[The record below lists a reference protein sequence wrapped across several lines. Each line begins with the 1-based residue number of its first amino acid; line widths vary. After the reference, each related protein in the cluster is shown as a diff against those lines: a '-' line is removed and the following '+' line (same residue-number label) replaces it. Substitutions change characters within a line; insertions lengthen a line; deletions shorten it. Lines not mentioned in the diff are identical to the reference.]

1 MFRARGE
8 RSSPHPSSPGDGGT
22 RERSLGLGDD
32 GATAAWR
39 ARPISRTTADAADV
53 GAGLFGI
60 SMSESKRDDVR
71 WTSPWTIHALAI
83 AQPGTRLPFCGAT
96 SSAGRSGCCAVL
108 RVLVAGGA
116 LRGGGGGCWG
126 SLGGQVALACGLSAR
141 LEVVSG
147 PGTCGWASFGG
158 SLRLERKFSLGLFSS
173 HASGV
178 GEGEATSARVLTCC
192 SRSSSTK
199 SLVRARVPRQSTQ
212 KPGLA
217 PPGGVARPPAAFDP
231 LRSPTEDARRP
242 KTLKPTSSPVLRA
255 HRPLSPP
262 DRC

>member
-1 MFRARGE
+1 MSQALVSSVLALSVSGARCE
-8 RSSPHPSSPGDGGT
+8 ELATRSSTGDGGT
-22 RERSLGLGDD
+22 GGSSVGLGVD
-32 GATAAWR
+32 GATTAWR
-39 ARPISRTTADAADV
+39 ARPVGRPTPDAADA

-71 WTSPWTIHALAI
+71 RTSPWTNHALAF
-83 AQPGTRLPFCGAT
+83 AQPGTRLPFRGAT

-116 LRGGGGGCWG
+116 LRGGGGWCWG
-126 SLGGQVALACGLSAR
+126 SLGGRVALACGWLAR

-158 SLRLERKFSLGLFSS
+158 FLRLERKFSLGLFSS

-199 SLVRARVPRQSTQ
+199 ASCAPVCRANQPKNQVSPLLAVSRGPQPRSTRCAALQRTLEGQ
-212 KPGLA
+212 K
-217 PPGGVARPPAAFDP
+217 R
-231 LRSPTEDARRP
+231 
-242 KTLKPTSSPVLRA
+242 
-255 HRPLSPP
+255 
-262 DRC
+262 